1 MSIYRDLRIRK
12 VPTDETRRQGEFL
25 AAAALLVL
33 LKWLPPWASIALTLA
48 LVGYFAGLSPRLFPA
63 TVRPE
68 ETAEGYP
75 LGKIAYAGM
84 VFFLV
89 AFFRHKLFVAAGA
102 WAILAAGDAA
112 ATLVGARFPLTRHLW
127 NPGKSLGGTLAFVV
141 AGGLAGFLAVQW
153 VNYPPDRPRRRGGL
167 PGPLHAPLPVAGQP
181 FDLVTRGRGRRAPF
195 GVMDPFWKGS
205 KTPREQAC
213 HPERSEGSRFSRG
226 QE

>member
-1 MSIYRDLRIRK
+1 MSIYRDPRIRK

-153 VNYPPDRPRRRGGL
+153 VNYPPEPFAWRFALAASFPAAALAAIVESL
-167 PGPLHAPLPVAGQP
+167 PIPVDDNITVPVAAAAFLALYTHP
-181 FDLVTRGRGRRAPF
+181 YLL
-195 GVMDPFWKGS
+195 
-205 KTPREQAC
+205 QAN
-213 HPERSEGSRFSRG
+213 HSIW
-226 QE
+226 